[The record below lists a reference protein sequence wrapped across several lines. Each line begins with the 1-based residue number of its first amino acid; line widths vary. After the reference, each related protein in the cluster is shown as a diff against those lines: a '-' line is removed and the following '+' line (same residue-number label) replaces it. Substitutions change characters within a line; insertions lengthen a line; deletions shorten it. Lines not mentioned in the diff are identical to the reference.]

1 MNQKNSTMNFKISTR
16 EKFHVITIDEP
27 VFSANM
33 TDKLRELFNEVTQN
47 DVKHIILSLKSVEDM
62 EPPVIPFLLQEQ
74 ECALN
79 ENRSFVIC
87 ELQTHVKELFKEEDV
102 LDLLNITP
110 TESEAWDIVQMEEIE
125 RELLGGEDI

>member
-1 MNQKNSTMNFKISTR
+1 MNFKISTR
-16 EKFHVITIDEP
+16 EKFHVITIDEL
-27 VFSANM
+27 VFYANM

-47 DVKHIILSLKSVEDM
+47 DVKHIILSLKYVQDLE
-62 EPPVIPFLLQEQ
+62 IPFMQFLVQEQ
-74 ECALN
+74 ERALV

-87 ELQTHVKELFKEEDV
+87 ELQPRVKELLMEEGA

-125 RELLGGEDI
+125 RELLGGEEDT